1 MSLGAS
7 RWLRTWATPRVVAFA
22 MLGPVGRV
30 RRGPG
35 TAGALAGLA
44 YFAACFSFLPAAH
57 AWWLTLLLSLPALFF
72 AVAICG
78 EAEIRLGQRD
88 PGGVVLD
95 EFVVMPL
102 CFIGW
107 HALPPAWTGE
117 ARWALFLA
125 GFGLFRLFDIA
136 KPLGISRLQ
145 NLPGGWGVVAD
156 DVAAALASCAT
167 LHAAGWFAVRAGW

>member
-1 MSLGAS
+1 MTPGQPLWP
-7 RWLRTWATPRVVAFA
+7 RFLPTTWVVNLA

-35 TAGALAGLA
+35 TAGSFAGLL
-44 YFAACFSFLPAAH
+44 YFTVLFAGLPG
-57 AWWLTLLLSLPALFF
+57 WLVVLMSLPALYL

-78 EAEIRLGQRD
+78 EAEFRLGQRD

-107 HALPPAWTGE
+107 TALPVAWV
-117 ARWALFLA
+117 ADWRWAIFLG
-125 GFGLFRLFDIA
+125 GFAVFRVFDIA

-145 NLPGGWGVVAD
+145 HLPGGWGVVAD
-156 DVAAALASCAT
+156 DVAAALATCAT
-167 LHAAGWFAVRAGW
+167 LHAAGWAWTMWAG

>member
-1 MSLGAS
+1 MMRGQPV
-7 RWLRTWATPRVVAFA
+7 WPRLLPTAWVVNLA

-35 TAGALAGLA
+35 TAGSFAGLL
-44 YFAACFSFLPAAH
+44 YFTVLFAWLPAWAVVL
-57 AWWLTLLLSLPALFF
+57 ASLPALYF

-78 EAEIRLGQRD
+78 EAEFRLGQRD

-102 CFIGW
+102 CFLGW
-107 HALPPAWTGE
+107 QALPGAWTDGGG
-117 ARWALFLA
+117 WIIFLA
-125 GFGLFRLFDIA
+125 GFALFRVFDIA

-156 DVAAALASCAT
+156 DLAAALATCAT
-167 LHAAGWFAVRAGW
+167 LHAAGWAWLRWLA